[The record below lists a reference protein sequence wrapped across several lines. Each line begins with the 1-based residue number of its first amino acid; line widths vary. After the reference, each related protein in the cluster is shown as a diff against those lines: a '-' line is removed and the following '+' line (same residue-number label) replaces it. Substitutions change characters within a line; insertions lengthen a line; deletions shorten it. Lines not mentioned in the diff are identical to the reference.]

1 MSVTSAPASLIMRV
15 SLPLSKPYVPPNN
28 ELEALAATTFAEV
41 FNLDK
46 VGIDD
51 EFFELGG
58 DSLLAEVLSLA
69 LSERTNVPLQ
79 PSAFV
84 ESASPREIAR
94 LFNGTDVGPGWLD
107 IARYANSQ
115 WAKAPILQAW
125 RTVLRHLPEAPADG
139 FADDRSKDLQVA
151 PAPKGAQ
158 SGKVPIVFVFCGH
171 GARFSLP
178 LNIIHRWLASLGA
191 HIVYLRDFRKLFY
204 LSGIASL
211 GSDYATSIKGL
222 RKLSAD
228 LGASSIHCL
237 GNSAGVFGAMQMGL
251 DLEAQSV
258 LCLAGTTGFTSRKRG
273 SAFRRVAA
281 DLPRWSGVD
290 PVMLDLRYRYESSP
304 SYPRVRHVYGA
315 AHDVDREEA
324 ERLAG
329 LEGIELVPLPGWTEH
344 LVIDALIESEEFVP
358 ALRWMFGAEAVS
370 KNVAAPRTPIGK
382 SGPLPVASATEE
394 RFRTVRKNWRQ
405 LRLLSLLNLS
415 RKGKKKR

>member
-69 LSERTNVPLQ
+69 LSERTSVPLQ

-151 PAPKGAQ
+151 PAPRGAQ
-158 SGKVPIVFVFCGH
+158 SVKVPIVFVFCGH
-171 GARFSLP
+171 GQRFSLP

-191 HIVYLRDFRKLFY
+191 HIVYLKDFRKLFY

-273 SAFRRVAA
+273 SAFRRIAE

-290 PVMLDLRYRYESSP
+290 PVMLDLRYRYEFFGLISP
-304 SYPRVRHVYGA
+304 GAPRLRCGPRRRSRGSRTACRTGRYRTRGA
-315 AHDVDREEA
+315 AGLDR
-324 ERLAG
+324 
-329 LEGIELVPLPGWTEH
+329 
-344 LVIDALIESEEFVP
+344 
-358 ALRWMFGAEAVS
+358 
-370 KNVAAPRTPIGK
+370 
-382 SGPLPVASATEE
+382 ASRDRCLDRVGGVCPCT
-394 RFRTVRKNWRQ
+394 
-405 LRLLSLLNLS
+405 
-415 RKGKKKR
+415 

>member
-1 MSVTSAPASLIMRV
+1 MSVMSAPASLIMRA

-28 ELEALAATTFAEV
+28 ELEALAAATFAEV

-69 LSERTNVPLQ
+69 LSERTSVPLQ

-84 ESASPREIAR
+84 DSASPREIAV
-94 LFNGTDVGPGWLD
+94 LFNGTEVGTGWLD

-151 PAPKGAQ
+151 PASKPG
-158 SGKVPIVFVFCGH
+158 GKAPCVFVFCGH
-171 GARFSLP
+171 GQRFSLP

-204 LSGIASL
+204 LSGISSL
-211 GSDYATSIKGL
+211 GSDYATSIKEL
-222 RKLSAD
+222 RKLSDD

-273 SAFRRVAA
+273 SAFRRVAT
-281 DLPRWSGVD
+281 DLPRWSGFD
-290 PVMLDLRYRYESSP
+290 PAMLDLRYRYESSAA
-304 SYPRVRHVYGA
+304 YPRVRHVYGA
-315 AHDVDREEA
+315 AHEVDREEA

-329 LEGIELVPLPGWTEH
+329 LEGVELEPLPDWTEH
-344 LVIDALIESEEFVP
+344 LVIDALIELEEFVP
-358 ALRWMFGAEAVS
+358 ALRWMFGVEAVS
-370 KNVAAPRTPIGK
+370 RSAAPSPTPIGK
-382 SGPLPVASATEE
+382 AGPLPVASATEK
-394 RFRTVRKNWRQ
+394 RFRTVRKSWRQ

-415 RKGKKKR
+415 PKGKKS